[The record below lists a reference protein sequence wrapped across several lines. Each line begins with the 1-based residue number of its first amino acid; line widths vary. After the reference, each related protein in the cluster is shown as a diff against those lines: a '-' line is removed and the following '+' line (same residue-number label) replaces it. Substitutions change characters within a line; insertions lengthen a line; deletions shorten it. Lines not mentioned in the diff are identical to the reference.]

1 MNNPLIDVEELSR
14 RLGEVKLFDLRWS
27 LTDPDHGVNAYRQ
40 GHIPGAVF
48 VDLDRQLSAPPGPG
62 RHPLPTLADFEA
74 TLGSLGLTADDP
86 VVVYDDVSGIV
97 AARMWWMLRSIGH
110 DRVGLLDG
118 GLQAWV
124 DFRFPLEVGE
134 VHLTPS
140 SYHARHDF
148 TGVARRE
155 DLEDRILVD
164 VRAPE
169 RYTGEFEPVDPQA
182 GHIPGAVNL
191 PTGLSLTDRGTL
203 KTPDELAA
211 LYSGLENPVVSC
223 GSGVNACHTALA
235 LVRAGRP
242 LPDLYVGSFSEWSR
256 LGLPVNTGI
265 EP

>member
-1 MNNPLIDVEELSR
+1 MNSPLIDVEDLSR
-14 RLGEVKLFDLRWS
+14 QLGEVKLFDLRWS
-27 LTDPDHGVNAYRQ
+27 LTDPSHGVNAYRQ

-48 VDLDRQLSAPPGPG
+48 VDLDRQLSAPPGPC
-62 RHPLPTLADFEA
+62 RHPLPTLEDFQS

-97 AARMWWMLRSIGH
+97 AARMWWMLRSVGQ

-118 GLQAWV
+118 GLKAWT
-124 DFRFPLEVGE
+124 DAGLPLESGE
-134 VHLTPS
+134 VQPTPAT
-140 SYHARHDF
+140 YHARHDF

-155 DLEDRILVD
+155 DLEDRTLVD

-182 GHIPGAVNL
+182 GHLPGAINL
-191 PTGLSLTDRGTL
+191 PTSLSLTDRGTF
-203 KTPDELAA
+203 KAPDELTA
-211 LYSGLENPVVSC
+211 LYSEVDDPVLSC

-235 LVRAGRP
+235 LVLSGRP
-242 LPDLYVGSFSEWSR
+242 LPDVYIGSFSEWSR
-256 LGLPVNTGI
+256 LGLPVHTGI